1 MTKFT
6 ISLGI
11 CLRFLAIGGSVF
23 LLASLYG
30 AGFEGVGF
38 ALIFLI
44 LAGIFMIPVFLITP
58 FVAGYIFSLPYSY
71 RSCFVFFSFVFVLP
85 VYLAFVIAIYNGH
98 DSSGKVVVMT
108 ICACQALSLASCYLC
123 RKDLTV
129 FYNERH
135 KAQQPGNENGP
146 RFDYYQSGLN

>member
-11 CLRFLAIGGSVF
+11 CLRFLAIGSSIF

-30 AGFEGVGF
+30 SGFEAIGF
-38 ALIFLI
+38 FLIFLV
-44 LAGIFMIPVFLITP
+44 LACIFMIPVFLITT

-85 VYLAFVIAIYNGH
+85 VELAFVIAICNDQ
-98 DSSGKVVVMT
+98 DSPGKMVLMT
-108 ICACQALSLASCYLC
+108 ISAFQALSLASCYLC

-135 KAQQPGNENGP
+135 EAQQFVNENSP

>member
-6 ISLGI
+6 ISLAL
-11 CLRFLAIGGSVF
+11 CLRFLAIVCSVF
-23 LLASLYG
+23 FLANLYG
-30 AGFEGVGF
+30 AGLEAFGF
-38 ALIFLI
+38 VVIFLI
-44 LAGIFMIPVFLITP
+44 VAGIFMIPVFLITS

-71 RSCFVFFSFVFVLP
+71 RSCFVFFTFVFVLP
-85 VYLAFVIAIYNGH
+85 VELAFVIAICNDQ
-98 DSSGKVVVMT
+98 DSPGKMVMMT
-108 ICACQALSLASCYLC
+108 MSACQALSLASCYLC

-135 KAQQPGNENGP
+135 EAQQFVNENGP